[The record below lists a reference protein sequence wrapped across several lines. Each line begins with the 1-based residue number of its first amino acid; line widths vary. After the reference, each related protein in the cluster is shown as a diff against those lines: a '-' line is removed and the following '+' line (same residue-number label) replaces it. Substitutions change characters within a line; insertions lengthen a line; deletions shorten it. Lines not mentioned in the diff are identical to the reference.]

1 MTMALPEPAAQRAA
15 EALQKTDP
23 EIFAVLRE
31 EEKRQ
36 RSQLELIAS
45 ENFVSPAVLEA
56 LGSVLTN
63 KYAEGLPG
71 KRYYGGCEVVDRAE
85 QAAIDRACA
94 LFDAE
99 GANVQPHSGAQA
111 NMAVYLAFMKA
122 GDTLMGLNLSH
133 GGHLTHGHPV
143 NFSGILYN
151 VVQYGVAPET
161 EMIDWDAFEKMA
173 HEAKPQVIV
182 GGASA
187 YPRSWD
193 FERMRNVADDVGAKL
208 VIDMAHFAGLVATG
222 HHSSPVPWAD
232 AVTTTTHKT
241 LRGPRSGLILFREEH
256 AKAINSA
263 VFPGTQGGPLMHVIA
278 AKAVAFKEASTEAF
292 VEYSGRVVANA
303 AAMAETL
310 TERGVK
316 LVSGGTDNHLLLID
330 LRPQGLTGKNIEA
343 VLESAGITV
352 NKNTV
357 PFDEQSPFVTSGI
370 RLGTP
375 ALTTRGMRE
384 AEFEQIATFIA
395 DIIHDPEGE
404 ATRERVEAETK
415 EMCTHF
421 PHFAWAD
428 GVPD

>member
-1 MTMALPEPAAQRAA
+1 MALPEPSAQRAA
-15 EALQKTDP
+15 EALQQTDP
-23 EIFAVLRE
+23 DIFNVLRE
-31 EEKRQ
+31 EESRQ

-94 LFDAE
+94 LFGAE
-99 GANVQPHSGAQA
+99 AANVQPHSGAQA
-111 NMAVYLAFMKA
+111 NAAVYLAFMDA

-151 VVQYGVAPET
+151 VVQYGVSPET
-161 EMIDWDAFEKMA
+161 EMIDWDAFEALA
-173 HEAKPQVIV
+173 HEAKPKVIV

-187 YPRSWD
+187 YPRFWD
-193 FERMRNVADDVGAKL
+193 FERMRKVADDVGAKL
-208 VIDMAHFAGLVATG
+208 VIDMAHFAGLVASG
-222 HHSSPVPWAD
+222 LHSSPIPWSD
-232 AVTTTTHKT
+232 AVTTTVHKT
-241 LRGPRSGLILFREEH
+241 LRGPRAGMILFPEEH
-256 AKAINSA
+256 ARKINSA

-278 AKAVAFKEASTEAF
+278 AKAVALAEASTDDF
-292 VEYSGRVVANA
+292 KVYSGRVVSNA
-303 AAMAETL
+303 AAMAEVFN
-310 TERGVK
+310 ERGVK
-316 LVSGGTDNHLLLID
+316 LVSGGTDNHLILID
-330 LRPQGLTGKNIEA
+330 LRPQELTGRDIEA
-343 VLESAGITV
+343 VLEAVGITV

-375 ALTTRGMRE
+375 ALTTRGMQE
-384 AEFEQIATFIA
+384 AEFRQIAHWMA
-395 DIIHDPEGE
+395 DIISDPEGE
-404 ATRERVEAETK
+404 AIRQQVKDGTV
-415 EMCTHF
+415 EMCARF

-428 GVPD
+428 GIPG

>member
-23 EIFAVLRE
+23 EIFTVLRE
-31 EEKRQ
+31 EESRQ
-36 RSQLELIAS
+36 RSQLEMIAS

-94 LFDAE
+94 LFGAE
-99 GANVQPHSGAQA
+99 AANVQPHSGAQA
-111 NMAVYLAFMKA
+111 NMAVYMAFMKA

-143 NFSGILYN
+143 NFSGMLYN
-151 VVQYGVAPET
+151 VVQYGVSPET
-161 EMIDWDAFEKMA
+161 EMIDWDAFEEMA
-173 HEAKPQVIV
+173 HEAKPKVIV

-187 YPRSWD
+187 YPRFWD
-193 FERMRNVADDVGAKL
+193 FERMRRVADDVDAKL
-208 VIDMAHFAGLVATG
+208 VIDMAHFAGLVASG

-241 LRGPRSGLILFREEH
+241 LRGPRAGLILFPEEH
-256 AKAINSA
+256 AKVINSA

-278 AKAVAFKEASTEAF
+278 AKAVALKEASTDAF
-292 VEYSGRVVANA
+292 IEYSGRVVANA
-303 AAMAETL
+303 GAMARVL

-330 LRPQGLTGKNIEA
+330 LRPQGLTGKEVEA
-343 VLESAGITV
+343 VLESVGITV
-352 NKNTV
+352 NKNTI
-357 PFDEQSPFVTSGI
+357 PFDEQSPFITSGI

-375 ALTTRGMRE
+375 AQTTRGMRE
-384 AEFEQIATFIA
+384 AEFEQIAAFIA

-404 ATRERVEAETK
+404 TTRERVQAETK